1 MYIYVRA
8 HCCKNYKY
16 LGPVVQSIVS
26 LKSVKRATA
35 YVSYDCITKQK
46 FWGIG
51 GGGGGMRI
59 AFAMQKLHCR

>member
-51 GGGGGMRI
+51 VGGGGGG
-59 AFAMQKLHCR
+59 